1 MIVQSDKNVVV
12 EEAVAEGLPPGWMKE
27 VRVTQRGKSIRRDSY
42 YTDPISGYV
51 FLSLKDCKRYLKTGV
66 LGKSS
71 YKPKNKD
78 HVDMELESDNISSP
92 AIDQG
97 KEVQD
102 GGIDKPGTENKEE
115 ILTPTITEDHI
126 CLQYPNSDQSRSDV
140 TESDLNSQ
148 STQSLEQVEGKS
160 DSNINT
166 LVSSPVVEDYPKN
179 LLENGAE
186 IHDTDKFENSK
197 NKSNSKRSSSFPRR
211 ASKRLA
217 GIELDPVPIELVEN
231 GAVHETDRIQT
242 RINKSNDK
250 SSSDFPR
257 RSSKRLAGVEL
268 DPVLELKTNDRTRR
282 PAAQLSGEATTS
294 FSGKTH
300 DLPTTEELPGKF
312 VLGTMTSEHQRLSLG
327 LPPANLANYEE
338 PGVQE
343 KQLQFSEEQ
352 AGEKEPSPILK
363 EQAAEEKPL
372 NASGE
377 QYEAEDLI
385 MLSKENQGKKEKLL
399 FVSKEETAEKEHANV
414 IDSLLE
420 SSTNFSMADIWQDPC
435 IEFAIKTLT
444 GVIPIGEENQADK
457 QADKNSGSSAEMS
470 FSDIWSDPCIEFAVK
485 TLTGDLPLDED
496 LSMQNLLQQQVSSSD
511 TQGVSSTMPPNIN
524 SFCPTDYISQRC
536 SAAEKPQN
544 REQQVTAA
552 SRIPQSSSR
561 SLQTSGSTVLHQ
573 SIQDRTSSQHP

>member
-1 MIVQSDKNVVV
+1 MAEKSSPSEWQLPAGWTSTVKTSKN
-12 EEAVAEGLPPGWMKE
+12 GRKY
-27 VRVTQRGKSIRRDSY
+27 KC
-42 YTDPISGYV
+42 YTDPSQKLK
-51 FLSLKDCKRYLKTGV
+51 FLSKPEVIRYLNRV
-66 LGKSS
+66 ESNLPLKS
-71 YKPKNKD
+71 
-78 HVDMELESDNISSP
+78 EGSSEDP
-92 AIDQG
+92 G
-97 KEVQD
+97 PPRLPEKSKEM
-102 GGIDKPGTENKEE
+102 I
-115 ILTPTITEDHI
+115 
-126 CLQYPNSDQSRSDV
+126 
-140 TESDLNSQ
+140 
-148 STQSLEQVEGKS
+148 QVEGKS

-186 IHDTDKFENSK
+186 IHDTDK
-197 NKSNSKRSSSFPRR
+197 SSSFPRR

>member
-1 MIVQSDKNVVV
+1 M
-12 EEAVAEGLPPGWMKE
+12 AG
-27 VRVTQRGKSIRRDSY
+27 
-42 YTDPISGYV
+42 
-51 FLSLKDCKRYLKTGV
+51 
-66 LGKSS
+66 
-71 YKPKNKD
+71 
-78 HVDMELESDNISSP
+78 
-92 AIDQG
+92 
-97 KEVQD
+97 
-102 GGIDKPGTENKEE
+102 
-115 ILTPTITEDHI
+115 
-126 CLQYPNSDQSRSDV
+126 RSDV

-148 STQSLEQVEGKS
+148 SIQSLEQVEGKL
-160 DSNINT
+160 DSSLHT
-166 LVSSPVVEDYPKN
+166 LVSSSVVEDYPKN

-186 IHDTDKFENSK
+186 HSK

-217 GIELDPVPIELVEN
+217 GIELDPVPMELVEN
-231 GAVHETDRIQT
+231 GVVHETDRIQT

-250 SSSDFPR
+250 RSSDFPR

-300 DLPTTEELPGKF
+300 DLPTKEELPGKF
-312 VLGTMTSEHQRLSLG
+312 GLETMTTEHQRLSLG
-327 LPPANLANYEE
+327 LPLINLANYEE
-338 PGVQE
+338 PVVQE
-343 KQLQFSEEQ
+343 KHLQISEEQ

-363 EQAAEEKPL
+363 EQVAEQKSL

-377 QYEAEDLI
+377 QYGAEDSI
-385 MLSKENQGKKEKLL
+385 MLSKKYQGEKEKLL
-399 FVSKEETAEKEHANV
+399 FVSEEEAAEKKQANV

-420 SSTNFSMADIWQDPC
+420 SSTNFSMEDLWQDPC

-457 QADKNSGSSAEMS
+457 NSGSSAEMS
-470 FSDIWSDPCIEFAVK
+470 LSDIWSDPCIEFAVK

-496 LSMQNLLQQQVSSSD
+496 PSIQNLFQQQVSSSD

-524 SFCPTDYISQRC
+524 SFCPTNYISQRC
-536 SAAEKPQN
+536 GAAEKPQN
-544 REQQVTAA
+544 REQQVMAA

-561 SLQTSGSTVLHQ
+561 SSSGLHQ
-573 SIQDRTSSQHP
+573 SIQDRTSGQRP